1 MIREHRG
8 SLKVEERL
16 DVNVWMLR
24 FKATRSSDRK
34 QVERTRVIGRVKDF
48 PTKDQAFTEAERL
61 RLYTIEPGSKRGTLT
76 FGILGEFYLQEL
88 KKVPESKKRKP
99 KAASTV
105 EDRERIIRKR
115 LLPRFGEQDAL
126 KIKPSEIKA
135 WLESVQD
142 EEDLENS
149 TVDKIRRVMNLVYS
163 MAQANDLIPRTAE
176 ANPVKHVHISTTTGY
191 EAILVTPQE
200 AWRIICRMEPFA
212 RLMTLLIAVTGLR
225 IGELLALTWKRVN
238 WGKFHIEVVSNFVRG
253 KFGEP
258 KSAASKKPV
267 VLHPLVMSLLKNW
280 RETTTYAGDEDF
292 VFASTRLK
300 GKAPRVPNML
310 VEDHLRPAAKQVI
323 EIPEGHRF
331 GFHNL
336 RHALTSFLVE
346 SGTDTKT
353 IQDML
358 RWADPSILLKV
369 YAHSRMDRR
378 MEAQAKMIEAMGLN
392 EETAQQ
398 VIQ

>member
-16 DVNVWMLR
+16 DGAVWVLR
-24 FKATRSSDRK
+24 FKATRSFDHKR
-34 QVERTRVIGRVKDF
+34 VERTRVVGRVKDF
-48 PTKDQAFTEAERL
+48 PTEAQAFAEAERL

-76 FGILGEFYLQEL
+76 FRLLAEFYAQEL

-99 KAASTV
+99 KAASTI
-105 EDRERIIRKR
+105 EDRERIIRRR

-135 WLESVQD
+135 WLESTQD
-142 EEDLENS
+142 QEDLENS
-149 TVDKIRRVMNLVYS
+149 TVDKIRRVMHLVYS
-163 MAQANDLIPRTAE
+163 MAQANDLIPRTSE
-176 ANPVKHVHISTTTGY
+176 SNPVTHVHIATTTEY

-200 AWRIICRMEPFA
+200 AWDIICRMQPFE
-212 RLMTLLIAVTGLR
+212 RLLTLLVAVTGLR
-225 IGELLALTWKRVN
+225 IGEVLALRWKYVDWCSFRLR
-238 WGKFHIEVVSNFVRG
+238 VVSNFVRG
-253 KFGEP
+253 RFGEP

-267 VLHPLVMSLLKNW
+267 VLHPLVMDLLKNW
-280 RETTTYAGDEDF
+280 RETTMYAGDDNLI
-292 VFASTRLK
+292 FASARLK

-346 SGTDTKT
+346 VGTDSKT

-369 YAHSRMDRR
+369 YAHSRMDKR
-378 MEAQAKMIEAMGLN
+378 MEAQAKMIDAMGLN
-392 EETAQQ
+392 EET
-398 VIQ
+398 VHRFIQ

>member
-8 SLKVEERL
+8 SLKVEKRL
-16 DVNVWMLR
+16 GGDVWVLR
-24 FKATRSSDRK
+24 FKATRECDHMRI
-34 QVERTRVIGRVKDF
+34 ERTRAIGRVQNF
-48 PTKDQAFTEAERL
+48 PTKEQAFAEAERL

-76 FGILGEFYLQEL
+76 FAILAEFYLQEL

-99 KAASTV
+99 KAASTI

-115 LLPRFGEQDAL
+115 LLPRFGERDAL
-126 KIKPSEIKA
+126 RIKPSEIKA

-142 EEDLENS
+142 DEDLENS

-163 MAQANDLIPRTAE
+163 TAQANDLIPRTLE
-176 ANPVKHVHISTTTGY
+176 ANPVKHVHIAVGTGY
-191 EAILVTPQE
+191 EAVLVTPQE
-200 AWRIICRMEPFA
+200 AWSIICRMKPFG

-225 IGELLALTWKRVN
+225 IGEVLALKWRHVD
-238 WGKFHIEVVSNFVRG
+238 WSKFRIHVVSNFVRG
-253 KFGEP
+253 RFGEP
-258 KSAASKKPV
+258 KSAASKRPV
-267 VLHPLVMSLLKNW
+267 VLHSLVMGLMKNW
-280 RETTTYAGDEDF
+280 RETTAYAGNDDF
-292 VFASTRLK
+292 VFASDRLK

-323 EIPEGHRF
+323 EIPSGHRF

-346 SGTDTKT
+346 IGTDSKT

-369 YAHSRMDRR
+369 YAHSRMDKR
-378 MEAQAKMIEAMGLN
+378 MEAQAKMIDAMGLN
-392 EETAQQ
+392 EETAQRF
-398 VIQ
+398 IQ